1 MFCRLHLPSTSPC
14 PTKERGERKR
24 VISGFSRSVGGA
36 RLDLFVFGRRRKTM
50 EGKYDE
56 RKRGGGLC
64 ARESG
69 VGVRNSDIC
78 RHPQPAGKKKK
89 GKAISVTISPSDA
102 SSIFLP
108 RNGYPPFSF
117 LIKKCNQFSFSPTFS
132 PKIGKL
138 KILPAGAEEKKRREG
153 YRGGWLV
160 GWLLVC
166 VCGISGKAG
175 DYKTRQEEGQHRGME
190 SRNPPL
196 IPF

>member
-1 MFCRLHLPSTSPC
+1 MCTGKRRRREKFRHLSPSTAGG
-14 PTKERGERKR
+14 KE
-24 VISGFSRSVGGA
+24 
-36 RLDLFVFGRRRKTM
+36 
-50 EGKYDE
+50 
-56 RKRGGGLC
+56 
-64 ARESG
+64 
-69 VGVRNSDIC
+69 
-78 RHPQPAGKKKK
+78 KKKK

-138 KILPAGAEEKKRREG
+138 KILPAVPKRGEERRLL
-153 YRGGWLV
+153 RWWLV